1 MESSKSNVTK
11 VFDIIKPVINTIGEK
26 FTALS
31 LTIGDY
37 FNKYILVTMM
47 VLFSYI
53 MGPSGKQDI
62 DKTIKHVI
70 YLCVFFV
77 TISIIIIS
85 IPYYTYKMET
95 SGKDTSFTGKDTSF
109 TGKYKDYLDRYI
121 TTLIWIGVF
130 LLIMLLSYFIQVME
144 YVSGESIKNIL
155 TILIGISGLSLT
167 GASIV
172 SIFLALPFIN
182 IKRCMII

>member
-1 MESSKSNVTK
+1 MESQSSNVRSNL
-11 VFDIIKPVINTIGEK
+11 VDIIKSVMNNIGDK
-26 FTALS
+26 FTALWLIVS
-31 LTIGDY
+31 EY

-47 VLFSYI
+47 VLISYI
-53 MGPSGKQDI
+53 MNPSGKQDI
-62 DKTIKHVI
+62 GKTITHVI
-70 YLCVFFV
+70 FLCGFFV
-77 TISIIIIS
+77 LISIIIIS

-95 SGKDTSFTGKDTSF
+95 SGKDTSFTGK
-109 TGKYKDYLDRYI
+109 YKEYLDRYI

-144 YVSGESIKNIL
+144 YVSSESIKNIL

-167 GASIV
+167 CASIV

>member
-1 MESSKSNVTK
+1 METSKSNVTNM
-11 VFDIIKPVINTIGEK
+11 FDTIKSVINTIGEK
-26 FTALS
+26 FTLLS
-31 LTIGDY
+31 STIGDY
-37 FNKYILVTMM
+37 FNKYLLGTLM

-77 TISIIIIS
+77 IISIIIIS

-95 SGKDTSFTGKDTSF
+95 SGKDTSFTGK
-109 TGKYKDYLDRYI
+109 YKDYLDTYI
-121 TTLIWIGVF
+121 TTIIWIGVF

-155 TILIGISGLSLT
+155 TILIGISGISLT
-167 GASIV
+167 CASIV

>member
-95 SGKDTSFTGKDTSF
+95 SGKDTSFTGK
-109 TGKYKDYLDRYI
+109 YKDYLDRYI

>member
-95 SGKDTSFTGKDTSF
+95 SGKDTSFTGK
-109 TGKYKDYLDRYI
+109 YKDYLDRYI

-144 YVSGESIKNIL
+144 YVSSESIKNIL